1 MFVNKCNANYCS
13 KSVYLKVKCR
23 GCALIGSCVTHSQGL
38 CFVCRLLLQVSTEPN
53 AEEASMSFGCS
64 LKSCRHLLEM
74 AKELGVQVV
83 GVT

>member
-1 MFVNKCNANYCS
+1 MT
-13 KSVYLKVKCR
+13 R
-23 GCALIGSCVTHSQGL
+23 SQAL
-38 CFVCRLLLQVSTEPN
+38 CFLVRRLLLQVSTEPH